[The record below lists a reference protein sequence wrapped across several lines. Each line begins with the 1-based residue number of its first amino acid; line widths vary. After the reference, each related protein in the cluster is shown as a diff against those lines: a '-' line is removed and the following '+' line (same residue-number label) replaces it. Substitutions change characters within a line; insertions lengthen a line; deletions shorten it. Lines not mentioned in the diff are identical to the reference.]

1 MPKDYGWNLA
11 VLGLISNLEPLQ
23 HHNHCL
29 GLLSERLNADHSTW
43 RFKPNSKPTVSQVT
57 QEPVAALQYG
67 PNIYIYIGLYY
78 WVFPS
83 LWGPGPCRRHVG
95 LCRKAASRKALQA
108 CKRIAR
114 KRLLPVL
121 KSALVLPRLLPANES
136 QRGLDQLP
144 TQRILI
150 YMYIYTYILYTSHIF

>member
-67 PNIYIYIGLYY
+67 PNIYIYRFVLLGL
-78 WVFPS
+78 PIS
-83 LWGPGPCRRHVG
+83 VG
-95 LCRKAASRKALQA
+95 SWALQ
-108 CKRIAR
+108 KAR
-114 KRLLPVL
+114 RPLP
-121 KSALVLPRLLPANES
+121 KSSLPQGLAGLQADRSQALAAGAQIGS
-136 QRGLDQLP
+136 GSASSSSCQ
-144 TQRILI
+144 
-150 YMYIYTYILYTSHIF
+150 